1 MYQYK
6 RGINPIST
14 ARQVEYQISNHQD
27 TCLSMSA
34 TLEMKKPYNGMY
46 IKEGKILLAN
56 VVEKIEIY
64 DKVYKMTQLTTNVH
78 HISCDEYITE
88 IDLCNNQFE
97 YDVGEVSYSKKIGF
111 KKDTDILCISYQ
123 IKNKSD
129 GLAHFKVIPMITYRD
144 LFTMK
149 KANVLRFNQRTLD
162 RGTIINLS
170 VMNSD
175 NIVLKSKEFEWTK
188 EVQTLSNVRHEYI
201 NENLEK
207 EIYIEDLNVPGE
219 FEITLKPEEEKIATI
234 YVSTKEE
241 YIDEFQ
247 IDTILKDYIEDNLQV
262 CHHFPEE
269 YVELREL
276 ALGMYHAKTKSLNS
290 TLPYIKDYNQAII
303 TMKTEEDLLAGLP
316 YLKDLLDLVKAIEGR
331 YLNFKRLREAELEL
345 LKIRRYIHTIAQIPF
360 TDEKIRYQ
368 LTLLKLWY
376 IESVHKFLQKEDTSF
391 ELHFSF
397 VKELLYSVIKE
408 KELCFDDIE
417 IVALTFNAI
426 KIYQEMLSKK
436 GIEDII
442 VYEIEQE
449 IHVLLERD
457 FWSEEKRSFKR
468 NRKDSIAEA
477 NVQMM
482 YTLSLS
488 YPCIVDEKAI
498 KLLDTLFK
506 ELYTP
511 YGLREVS
518 KRSENHLGLIYP
530 KYMAHFVKANLRQN
544 GVTRASQKI
553 AYNLI
558 KELLQ
563 DISKYV
569 NGGIKKCYHE
579 KGLAIDSIGY
589 DVLTNAEMVRLYNMI
604 M

>member
-46 IKEGKILLAN
+46 IKDGKILLAN

-88 IDLCNNQFE
+88 INLCNNQFE

-149 KANVLRFNQRTLD
+149 KANVLRFNQRALD

-247 IDTILKDYIEDNLQV
+247 IDTILRDYIEDNLQV

-376 IESVHKFLQKEDTSF
+376 IESVHKFLQKEDSSF
-391 ELHFSF
+391 ELHFNF

-468 NRKDSIAEA
+468 NRKDSVAEA

-518 KRSENHLGLIYP
+518 KKSESHLGLIYP